1 MAINNT
7 RTLICSDGGMAIA
20 FTVFVMLTVLLTVF
34 IILIFVN
41 KPFRK
46 FLFRKDYEQDESP
59 EREINA
65 PERSAPEQA
74 VNFDIEPILSE
85 RQNVHEDKD
94 EQFADP
100 VPTVPLELTTEP
112 DQKTTNIEKRE
123 TRRRTTTLDNIRTV
137 EIPETKPY
145 QTSRE
150 KDRSRFITSTPRTN
164 AQPRSDGEQPA
175 RHAPPRRSAMT
186 KYATNKDD
194 GDGE

>member
-1 MAINNT
+1 MAINNM
-7 RTLICSDGGMAIA
+7 RILICSDGGMAIA

-34 IILIFVN
+34 IILLFVN

-46 FLFRKDYEQDESP
+46 FLFRKDYEQSESP
-59 EREINA
+59 EREINVH
-65 PERSAPEQA
+65 ERFAPEQD
-74 VNFDIEPILSE
+74 VNFDIEPIYSD
-85 RQNVHEDKD
+85 RQNVRKDKD

-112 DQKTTNIEKRE
+112 DQKTTIIEKRE

-145 QTSRE
+145 QMSRE
-150 KDRSRFITSTPRTN
+150 TDRSRFITSTPRTN
-164 AQPRSDGEQPA
+164 AQPRSDGEQAA

-186 KYATNKDD
+186 KYSTNKDD

>member
-1 MAINNT
+1 
-7 RTLICSDGGMAIA
+7 MAIA

-34 IILIFVN
+34 IILLFVN

-46 FLFRKDYEQDESP
+46 FLFRKDYEQSESP
-59 EREINA
+59 EREINVH
-65 PERSAPEQA
+65 ERSAPEQD
-74 VNFDIEPILSE
+74 VNFDIEPIYSD
-85 RQNVHEDKD
+85 RQNVRKDKD
-94 EQFADP
+94 EQFDDS
-100 VPTVPLELTTEP
+100 VSTVPLELTTEP
-112 DQKTTNIEKRE
+112 DQKATIIEKRE

-150 KDRSRFITSTPRTN
+150 TERSRFITSTPRTN
-164 AQPRSDGEQPA
+164 AQPRSDGEQTA
-175 RHAPPRRSAMT
+175 RHAPPRRSATT